1 MEGSTSGSEVVGVI
15 LVIVVEGGR
24 LAVLVARLCVLAV
37 RFAGGKEV
45 IEGELV
51 GRVLFG
57 GRSVGQVGNALAE
70 LKVVLVL

>member
-1 MEGSTSGSEVVGVI
+1 MEGSTGGSEVVGVI
-15 LVIVVEGGR
+15 LVVVVEGGR
-24 LAVLVARLCVLAV
+24 LAVLVAWLGVLAV
-37 RFAGGKEV
+37 RFAGGEEV

-57 GRSVGQVGNALAE
+57 GRFVGQVGNALAE